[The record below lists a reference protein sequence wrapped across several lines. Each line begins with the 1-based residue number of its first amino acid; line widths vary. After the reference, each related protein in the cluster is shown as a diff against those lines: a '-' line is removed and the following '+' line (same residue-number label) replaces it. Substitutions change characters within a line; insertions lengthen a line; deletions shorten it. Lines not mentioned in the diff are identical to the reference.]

1 LIPADPVQLDSNS
14 RSNRGVVSHRRIELF
29 PGMDWVGGWWA
40 HFELFL
46 AAPSFGPFIYL
57 GLSYVEHPP
66 LFIGR
71 NFEDIGMTLG

>member
-1 LIPADPVQLDSNS
+1 M
-14 RSNRGVVSHRRIELF
+14 VSGIE
-29 PGMDWVGGWWA
+29 WVGGWWA

-46 AAPSFGPFIYL
+46 AARSFGPFIYL

-71 NFEDIGMTLG
+71 KFEDIGMTIG